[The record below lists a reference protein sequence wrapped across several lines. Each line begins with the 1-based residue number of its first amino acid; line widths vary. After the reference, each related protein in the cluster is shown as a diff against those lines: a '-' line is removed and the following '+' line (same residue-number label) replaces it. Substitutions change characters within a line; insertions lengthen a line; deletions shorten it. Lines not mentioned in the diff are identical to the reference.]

1 MLIILN
7 HKKAL
12 LHLRKKILMGLFN
25 KIKGEF
31 VDIIEWLDDSNDT
44 MVYRFE
50 RYQNEIKNG
59 AKLTVREGQ
68 VAVFINE
75 GQLADVFSPGM
86 HQLTTENLPIL
97 STLKG
102 WKYGFNSPF
111 KAEIYFVSTR
121 NITDQKWGTKNPITL
136 SDQRFGMLEIRAFGT
151 YVIRVKDAPIFI
163 KEIVGTDGHF
173 TTDEISEQ
181 LRSMIVTRFT
191 DAVGE
196 ANLPVENYASNVNE
210 ISEFVHSVI
219 GSEFEKYGIEVTK
232 FLIENVS
239 MPEEIKKEIFEL
251 SRLNAID
258 LNKLAQMKAA
268 KAMEAA
274 ANNESGTAG
283 AGMGMG
289 MGFGM
294 ANQMANAFSGQS
306 QQNQQAPQQAQQTQA
321 APPPVPPALTFFTV
335 INGQQAGPYDINT
348 LKQMAMNNQIT
359 KDTLVWR
366 EGMSNW
372 LPAVQVPEVKTLLGS
387 VPPPIPGM

>member
-1 MLIILN
+1 
-7 HKKAL
+7 
-12 LHLRKKILMGLFN
+12 MGLFD

-44 MVYRFE
+44 MVYRFD

-75 GQLADVFSPGM
+75 GQLADVFQPGM
-86 HQLTTENLPIL
+86 HELTTENLPIL

-111 KAEIYFVSTR
+111 KAEVYFVSTR
-121 NITDQKWGTKNPITL
+121 NITAQKWGTKNPITL
-136 SDQRFGMLEIRAFGT
+136 SDQRFGMLEIRSFGT
-151 YVIRVKDAPIFI
+151 YVIRVKDAPTFI

-173 TTDEISEQ
+173 TTDEIADQ

-191 DAVGE
+191 DAIGE

-210 ISEFVHSVI
+210 ISEYVHSVI
-219 GSEFEKYGIEVTK
+219 GPEFEQYGIEVTK

-239 MPEEIKKEIFEL
+239 MPDDIKKEIFEL

-268 KAMEAA
+268 KAMEKAA
-274 ANNESGTAG
+274 ENQSGTAG

-289 MGFGM
+289 MGFAM
-294 ANQMANAFSGQS
+294 ANQMGQS
-306 QQNQQAPQQAQQTQA
+306 FTGGQQQQQNPPQQQST
-321 APPPVPPALTFFTV
+321 PVPPALTFHV
-335 INGQQAGPYDINT
+335 VVNGKQAGPYDLNA
-348 LKQMAMNNQIT
+348 LKQMASQNQIT
-359 KDTLVWR
+359 KESLVWR
-366 EGMSNW
+366 EGMANW
-372 LPAVQVPEVKTLLGS
+372 TGAGQVPELSTIFAS
-387 VPPPIPGM
+387 IPPPIPGI